1 MPTWSICTHYVEGH
15 DVMRI
20 SFLLM
25 FPELFDRINA
35 HSLDSLK
42 YISVSDIMKAY
53 GTQVFKAILF
63 NIQDLDE

>member
-1 MPTWSICTHYVEGH
+1 
-15 DVMRI
+15 MRI

-25 FPELFDRINA
+25 FPELFGRINA

-63 NIQDLDE
+63 NIQDLDEQTG